1 MTTIRLLLLFS
12 LLGVAVTLGGL
23 AATSEGSWEGLGFL
37 ALALAAGWGA
47 LSISPKIF
55 LDTRS
60 DKG

>member
-1 MTTIRLLLLFS
+1 MIVRLLLLFA

-23 AATSEGSWEGLGFL
+23 AATSNGSWEGLGFL
-37 ALALAAGWGA
+37 AIALVAGWVA
-47 LSISPKIF
+47 LSIAPKIF